1 MGMNFTTT
9 GAVLVN
15 PYANGTITSFCCWI
29 IFNQAGRADRIFGGG
44 TNWGV
49 RRLNSEA
56 IRNNFF
62 DAGTNQDSIT
72 TIPANTLTHL
82 VCTANSGTGERSI
95 YINGVLDVTDN
106 LGTGSP
112 SISNTRI
119 GAITGAVANLDG
131 FMDDVR
137 IYTRVLSAA
146 EVATIYA
153 SQGLDSIYFGLK
165 SRWLLDELSP
175 GSLIGAAG
183 SVKDIVGGFN
193 GSKATAGTTAN
204 YGTTQLKYR
213 RAS

>member
-15 PYANGTITSFCCWI
+15 PYAPGTIASFSCWI
-29 IFNQAGRADRIFGGG
+29 RFNQAGRADRIFGGG

-56 IRNNFF
+56 IRNLFF
-62 DAGTNQDSIT
+62 DNGTNQDSVG
-72 TIPANTLTHL
+72 TIASNTLTHL
-82 VCTANSGTGERSI
+82 VCTANSSTGERSI

-106 LGTGSP
+106 LAGGSP
-112 SISNTRI
+112 GITNTRI
-119 GAITGAVANLDG
+119 GAITGSTTNLDG

-137 IYTRVLSAA
+137 IYTKILSPA
-146 EVATIYA
+146 EIATIYA
-153 SQGLDSIYFGLK
+153 ARGTDNIFNGLK
-165 SRWLLDELSP
+165 SKWLLNELNP
-175 GSLIGAAG
+175 GALIGAAG

-193 GSKATAGTTAN
+193 GSRATAGTTAN

-213 RAS
+213 RVV